1 MNENMPKMNVEE
13 AFNTIVNLVRQSK
26 LNWEEHRVVDEA
38 VDTVLEELN
47 KKTETPKLEVPK
59 PKKEDK

>member
-26 LNWEEHRVVDEA
+26 LSWEEHRVVDEA
-38 VDTVLEELN
+38 VNLVLEELN
-47 KKTETPKLEVPK
+47 KKSGTPKPEVPK

>member
-38 VDTVLEELN
+38 VNLVLEELN
-47 KKTETPKLEVPK
+47 KKSEIPKAEAPK